1 MSRQVGLIFEKADA
15 KGAEI
20 VPESK
25 EKNKTAKTESKG
37 IGKVSDGE
45 KITEKGR
52 K

>member
-1 MSRQVGLIFEKADA
+1 MSRRVGLIFEKADA

-25 EKNKTAKTESKG
+25 KKNKTAKTASNG
-37 IGKVSDGE
+37 TDGE
-45 KITEKGR
+45 KTAEKGR